1 MGRESSLN
9 VNTTKNDLAK
19 GVEFQPTKAQ
29 IKAKLKF
36 HDYLKKNP
44 LVDKSTLGI
53 AQIQKVVNNSQF
65 QRWADQPGFMEWFD
79 DQLEIKNQIGYLFT
93 LALRAAEN
101 ILLNE
106 DPKAQGAR
114 VSLIKTISDLVTK
127 QAELQKA
134 EEENTTQAINQMNRE
149 ELEKFLQRQLDT
161 TNGIS
166 YNEQGNQ
173 TST

>member
-9 VNTTKNDLAK
+9 QKQEISDKLEKAVN
-19 GVEFQPTKAQ
+19 FQPTKAQ

-36 HDYLKKNP
+36 ADHLKKNP
-44 LVDKSTLGI
+44 LLDKSSLGVP
-53 AQIQKVVNNSQF
+53 QIQKIVGTPNF
-65 QRWADQPGFMEWFD
+65 QKWTEQPGFLEWFE

-134 EEENTTQAINQMNRE
+134 EDENTTQAINQMSRK
-149 ELEKFLQRQLDT
+149 ELEEFLQKQLLDKAG
-161 TNGIS
+161 GIS
-166 YNEQGNQ
+166 YNEQSN
-173 TST
+173 